1 MEYKPLY
8 TVKEAAEILMV
19 GINTVYDLIH
29 SKELPALKLGQYK
42 IRGKDL
48 ETFINTYPNSEEI

>member
-8 TVKEAAEILMV
+8 TVKETAEILMV

-29 SKELPALKLGQYK
+29 TKELPALKLGQYK
-42 IRGKDL
+42 IRGTDL
-48 ETFINTYPNSEEI
+48 EKFINDYPNTEL